1 MPGKK
6 QTEFGSDRLSEIEG
20 WATVHNFSQ
29 ENREYLGTSE
39 EFFPAGLS
47 LPASSTLDE
56 PLSYEVG
63 YAVCRSE
70 DNTSWV
76 QIEDHRGETV
86 YRKTDGKLT
95 VIENVGPLPTELT
108 ELPPNTPYDKWD
120 SDRWVTDDSEQHA
133 GEVAVAEQQK
143 AALLA
148 ETQATISVWQTELQ
162 LGIISDVDKAT
173 LITWMNYIKEVKA
186 VDLSTAPDIVWPA
199 APNA

>member
-1 MPGKK
+1 MSGKK
-6 QTEFGSDRLSEIEG
+6 QAEFGSDRLSVIEG

-29 ENREYLGTSE
+29 ENREYLRTSE
-39 EFFPAGLS
+39 EFFPAGFS

-86 YRKTDGKLT
+86 YRKADGKLT

-148 ETQATISVWQTELQ
+148 EAQATISVWQTELQ
-162 LGIISDVDKAT
+162 LGIISGEDKTKLVAW
-173 LITWMNYIKEVKA
+173 INYIKDVQGI
-186 VDLSTAPDIVWPA
+186 DTSIAPSIVWTDKP
-199 APNA
+199 